1 MWLQCFAKRPST
13 HSYLTVASPIRED
26 EAQEISPAMAIR
38 ELLLA
43 SNQNTSPFRDCPMV
57 HMARLAIL
65 HDVVPALGDRAG
77 DQLATKYLLF
87 VAELDGRVDD
97 FLDHFYAEHGD
108 FAQSLW
114 GHCYGYPPFG
124 GAVFFR
130 RYMARCTQSVELPYA
145 SHPDS
150 VEELLM
156 HLKVQDEMR
165 KFALAHASD
174 DPEALLRG
182 FREFEQQ
189 LDALKPARSGSIE
202 GGADVSR

>member
-1 MWLQCFAKRPST
+1 
-13 HSYLTVASPIRED
+13 
-26 EAQEISPAMAIR
+26 
-38 ELLLA
+38 
-43 SNQNTSPFRDCPMV
+43 MV

-77 DQLATKYLLF
+77 DQPGKRNICF

-108 FAQSLW
+108 FAQRLW
-114 GHCYGYPPFG
+114 EHCYGYPPFG

-150 VEELLM
+150 VEELPA

-165 KFALAHASD
+165 KFTLAHASD
-174 DPEALLRG
+174 DPKHCSG
-182 FREFEQQ
+182 SFRDFEQQ
-189 LDALKPARSGSIE
+189 LDALKPSSSGSID
-202 GGADVSR
+202 GGANVSR